1 MNQAVAIYRI
11 YELPWSTGADQELRF
26 HRMVWRS
33 LAVVLILS
41 LIISFLPVPERDPLT
56 VQEIPERF
64 ARFVLEQPETP
75 PPPPIVE
82 PEPEPL
88 PEPEAEPEPEPEQLV
103 EVPEPEPVIE
113 PEPLVVE
120 PEVDVTEQARERA
133 AVAGLLPFAEDLAAL
148 RTNDTLDRL
157 DQSGDIT
164 GAVEGE
170 APIVERSLITSRA
183 GGGST
188 GINTAELSRGTGGQG
203 LVGRATTQVESPI
216 ETVGPAGGDVSR
228 AGVSDLPSRSREEI
242 ELVFDRNKGA
252 IFALYNRAL
261 RQNPA
266 LVGKVVLELTIEAD
280 GRVSDCEVL
289 SSELGDP
296 DLERRLV
303 QRVLLFQFEAKNV
316 ERITTTKPI
325 DFFPA

>member
-1 MNQAVAIYRI
+1 MPA
-11 YELPWSTGADQELRF
+11 
-26 HRMVWRS
+26 
-33 LAVVLILS
+33 
-41 LIISFLPVPERDPLT
+41 
-56 VQEIPERF
+56 
-64 ARFVLEQPETP
+64 
-75 PPPPIVE
+75 
-82 PEPEPL
+82 PEPEPII
-88 PEPEAEPEPEPEQLV
+88 
-103 EVPEPEPVIE
+103 EPEPV
-113 PEPLVVE
+113 VVE

-133 AVAGLLPFAEDLAAL
+133 AVAGLLPFAQDLAAL

-170 APIVERSLITSRA
+170 APVVERSLITSRA
-183 GGGST
+183 GSGSA

-203 LVGRATTQVESPI
+203 LAGRATTQIESPI
-216 ETVGPAGGDVSR
+216 ESFGPAGGEVER
-228 AGVSDLPSRSREEI
+228 AGASDLRSRSREEI

-266 LVGKVVLELTIEAD
+266 LVGKVVLELTIEPD
-280 GRVSDCEVL
+280 GRVSDCIVV

-296 DLERRLV
+296 ELERRLL
-303 QRVLLFQFEAKNV
+303 QRVLLFQFEAKDV